1 MWRMEGRR
9 GYNNRR
15 GIEYEAANARAQET
29 QMSDDEKETTK
40 PSALIGLFVVM
51 IISITFLSWVLVLVG
66 GFKLLTWLVKL

>member
-1 MWRMEGRR
+1 MP
-9 GYNNRR
+9 
-15 GIEYEAANARAQET
+15 
-29 QMSDDEKETTK
+29 DDEKETTK